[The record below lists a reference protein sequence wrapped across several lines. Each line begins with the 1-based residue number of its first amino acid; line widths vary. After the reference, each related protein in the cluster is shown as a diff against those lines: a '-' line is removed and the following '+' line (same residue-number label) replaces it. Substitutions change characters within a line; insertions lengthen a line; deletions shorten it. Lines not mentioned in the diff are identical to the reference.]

1 MQALEKVHAI
11 ISVAK
16 GSMELLAELDTLY
29 KCCKFAAV
37 SVGVI
42 RWVQTIV
49 SEHNYFSLNSDYC
62 PIHLALLDEVVSNHP
77 LLHNSVLQLYME
89 LFEGSYGEMEI
100 LAILE
105 IKKMLVDRLVNL
117 LSRGC
122 VLPVVKY
129 MVKCWQNT
137 DTDISLIR

>member
-29 KCCKFAAV
+29 KCCKFAVV

-49 SEHNYFSLNSDYC
+49 CQHNYFRYGVRSVVRVNGCLQ
-62 PIHLALLDEVVSNHP
+62 PELRLLPDP
-77 LLHNSVLQLYME
+77 PRPA
-89 LFEGSYGEMEI
+89 G
-100 LAILE
+100 
-105 IKKMLVDRLVNL
+105 
-117 LSRGC
+117 
-122 VLPVVKY
+122 
-129 MVKCWQNT
+129 
-137 DTDISLIR
+137 